1 MLENLQPQSVFH
13 YFEEICQIPHGSYHV
28 DEISDYL
35 MEFAKKHNLE
45 AYQDEEKNVIM
56 IKEASEAKKDKPA
69 IMIQGHMDM
78 VAVKNPGA
86 TIDLEKDPLDLA
98 IDGDYVYAK
107 ETSLGGDDGIAV
119 AYGLAL
125 LADDNLELPRIELVI
140 TTQEEV
146 GMEGATAIDL
156 TPCKAM
162 TMLNLDSEEEG
173 EFIVSCAGGI
183 RVATTIPMESVELA
197 DASSYEAFEVEC
209 QNFTGGHSGVEI
221 IYGRANA
228 IKVLNSFLIC
238 AKMSVG
244 AKIAK
249 VSGGLKDNAIPVSAK
264 ALIYVKKDSVEEL
277 IEAAETF
284 NETINEE
291 FGSTD
296 PNGNLV
302 IKKADIISSTLTSD
316 STSDSNSESDSGSV
330 FVYSDDSER
339 NLITYISECPNGVQS
354 MSESLEGLVQT
365 SLNLGILEGSDSMV
379 KATFALRSSV
389 GDEKEAL
396 IKQMVSIGNKHH
408 GSSELAGDYPA
419 WEFKKDSLLRE
430 HLLSVYKKQYGKE
443 GKVVALHAGLECGIL
458 YSKKPGLDCVSFG
471 PDILDIHTTRERLSI
486 SSTKRVWDFLL
497 EVLDTM

>member
-13 YFEEICQIPHGSYHV
+13 YFEEICKIPHGSYNV
-28 DEISDYL
+28 DKISDYL
-35 MEFAKKHNLE
+35 MEFAKEHHLE
-45 AYQDEEKNVIM
+45 AYQDDEKNVIM
-56 IKEASEAKKDKPA
+56 IKEAAESKKDRPA

-86 TIDLEKDPLDLA
+86 TIDLEKDSLELA

-125 LADDNLELPRIELVI
+125 LADDSLELPRIELVI

-156 TPCKAM
+156 SPCKAM
-162 TMLNLDSEEEG
+162 TMLNIDSEEEG

-183 RVATTIPMESVELA
+183 RVATTIPVTSIPLE
-197 DASSYEAFEVEC
+197 DAEQYDAYEVVC
-209 QNFTGGHSGVEI
+209 QDFSGGHSGVEI

-228 IKVLNSFLIC
+228 IRVMNSFLIC
-238 AKMSVG
+238 AKMSTD
-244 AKIAK
+244 AKVAS

-264 ALIYVKKDSVEEL
+264 ALLYVKKDMVEEF

-284 NETINEE
+284 NESINEQYGE
-291 FGSTD
+291 TD
-296 PNGNLV
+296 PKGNL
-302 IKKADIISSTLTSD
+302 
-316 STSDSNSESDSGSV
+316 SV
-330 FVYSDDSER
+330 QKIVMKENPMVYSEESEK
-339 NLITYISECPNGVQS
+339 NIITYISECPDGVQS
-354 MSESLEGLVQT
+354 MSESLDGLVQT
-365 SLNLGILEGSDSMV
+365 SLNMGILEGTEDSV

-389 GDEKEAL
+389 GEEKDAL

-419 WEFKKDSLLRE
+419 WEYKKESPLRE

-443 GKVVALHAGLECGIL
+443 GKIVALHAGLECGIL

-497 EVLDTM
+497 EVLDTI